1 LQDLDTLLERCR
13 QGDDLA
19 WEALVRQYQGRVF
32 GIALHF
38 LRDREEARDAA
49 QEIFLRV
56 YTRLDS
62 LADGQAFLPWL
73 LRLAR
78 NGCIDRLRR
87 REVRTPAFAVA
98 LDEAHAISSP
108 EPSPEENA
116 MKNELHGAR
125 EVLLDR
131 ALGEL
136 SDKNR
141 EMILLRDAQELKLEE
156 IAELLALPLGT
167 VKSRAHRARIE
178 LALAIRMLDPSYG
191 SPA

>member
-1 LQDLDTLLERCR
+1 LLETDTLLERCR

-19 WEALVRQYQGRVF
+19 WETLVRQHQGRVF
-32 GIALHF
+32 GVALHF

-78 NGCIDRLRR
+78 NCCIDRLRR

-98 LDEAHAISSP
+98 LEDAVQISSP
-108 EPSPEENA
+108 EPSPEDNA
-116 MKNELHGAR
+116 LSGAR
-125 EVLLDR
+125 EALLHR

-136 SDKNR
+136 SEKNR
-141 EMILLRDAQELKLEE
+141 EMILLRDTQELKLEE
-156 IAELLALPLGT
+156 IAERLSLPLGT

-178 LALAIRMLDPSYG
+178 LALAVRALDPSYG
-191 SPA
+191 SPV

>member
-1 LQDLDTLLERCR
+1 MLDSDTLLERCR

-32 GIALHF
+32 GVALHF
-38 LRDREEARDAA
+38 LREREEARDAA

-62 LADGQAFLPWL
+62 LLEGQAFLPWL
-73 LRLAR
+73 LRLSR
-78 NGCIDRLRR
+78 NCCIDRLRR

-98 LDEAHAISSP
+98 LEDAPEISSP
-108 EPSPEENA
+108 EPSPEESA
-116 MKNELHGAR
+116 LRDAR
-125 EVLLDR
+125 KVLLYR

-136 SDKNR
+136 SEKNR
-141 EMILLRDAQELKLEE
+141 EIILLKDTQELKLEE
-156 IAELLALPLGT
+156 IAELLSLPLGT

-178 LALAIRMLDPSYG
+178 LALAIRTLDPSYG
-191 SPA
+191 VST

>member
-1 LQDLDTLLERCR
+1 LPEIDILLERCR

-19 WEALVRQYQGRVF
+19 WEALVRQHQGRIF
-32 GIALHF
+32 GLALHF

-78 NGCIDRLRR
+78 NCCIDRLRR
-87 REVRTPAFAVA
+87 HEVRTPAFAVA
-98 LDEAHAISSP
+98 LDEAHGLSSP
-108 EPSPEENA
+108 EPSPEESA
-116 MKNELHGAR
+116 LQGAR
-125 EVLLDR
+125 EVLLHR

-136 SDKNR
+136 SEKNR
-141 EMILLRDAQELKLEE
+141 EMILLRDTQELKLEE
-156 IAELLALPLGT
+156 IAERLALPLGT

-178 LALAIRMLDPSYG
+178 LALAIRTLDPSFG
-191 SPA
+191 SPT

>member
-1 LQDLDTLLERCR
+1 MLETDTLLERCR

-19 WEALVRQYQGRVF
+19 WETLVRQHQGRVF
-32 GIALHF
+32 GVALHF

-78 NGCIDRLRR
+78 NCCIDRLRR

-98 LDEAHAISSP
+98 LEDAVQISSP
-108 EPSPEENA
+108 EPSPEDNA
-116 MKNELHGAR
+116 LSGSAR
-125 EVLLDR
+125 
-131 ALGEL
+131 
-136 SDKNR
+136 
-141 EMILLRDAQELKLEE
+141 
-156 IAELLALPLGT
+156 
-167 VKSRAHRARIE
+167 
-178 LALAIRMLDPSYG
+178 
-191 SPA
+191 

>member
-1 LQDLDTLLERCR
+1 MLDLDTLLERCR

-19 WEALVRQYQGRVF
+19 WEALVRQHQGRIF
-32 GIALHF
+32 GLALHS

-62 LADGQAFLPWL
+62 LLEGQAFLPWL

-78 NGCIDRLRR
+78 NCCIDRLRR
-87 REVRTPAFAVA
+87 REVHTPAFAVA
-98 LDEAHAISSP
+98 LDEAHARSSP
-108 EPSPEENA
+108 EPSPEEDA
-116 MKNELHGAR
+116 LSGAR
-125 EVLLDR
+125 EVLLYR

-136 SDKNR
+136 SEKNR
-141 EMILLRDAQELKLEE
+141 EMILLRDTQELKLEE
-156 IAELLALPLGT
+156 IAELLSLPLGT

-178 LALAIRMLDPSYG
+178 LALAIRTLDPSYG
-191 SPA
+191 ATS

>member
-1 LQDLDTLLERCR
+1 MLDSDTLLERCR

-32 GIALHF
+32 GVAMHF
-38 LRDREEARDAA
+38 LREREEARDAA

-56 YTRLDS
+56 YTRLDG
-62 LADGQAFLPWL
+62 LLEGQAFLPWL

-78 NGCIDRLRR
+78 NCCIDRLRR

-98 LDEAHAISSP
+98 LEEAHGISST
-108 EPSPEENA
+108 EPSPEESALENA
-116 MKNELHGAR
+116 ALGAR
-125 EVLLDR
+125 EVLLYR

-136 SDKNR
+136 SEKNR
-141 EMILLRDAQELKLEE
+141 EVILLKDTQELKLEE
-156 IAELLALPLGT
+156 IAELLSLPLGT

-178 LALAIRMLDPSYG
+178 LALAIRTLDPSYG
-191 SPA
+191 TAV

>member
-1 LQDLDTLLERCR
+1 LPELDTLLERCR

-19 WEALVRQYQGRVF
+19 WEALVREYQGRIF
-32 GIALHF
+32 GLSLHYM
-38 LRDREEARDAA
+38 RDREEARDAA

-62 LADGQAFLPWL
+62 LVEGEAFLPWL

-78 NGCIDRLRR
+78 NCCIDRLRR

-98 LDEAHAISSP
+98 LDEAHALASP
-108 EPSPEENA
+108 EPSPEEA
-116 MKNELHGAR
+116 ALEQARLGAR
-125 EVLLDR
+125 DVLLHR

-136 SDKNR
+136 SEKNR
-141 EMILLRDAQELKLEE
+141 QMILLKNRQELKLEE
-156 IAELLALPLGT
+156 IAELLSLPLGT

-178 LALAIRMLDPSYG
+178 LALALRTLAPSFG
-191 SPA
+191 TSS